1 MREGRFSSAVSEIAQ
16 RYSESVSFDRRLYHH
31 DIAGSIAHASALASA
46 GILSADE
53 FEMIARGLREI
64 ENEIAADKFVWD
76 QSLEDVHMN
85 IEAALTKRIGAAG
98 AKLHTGRSRND
109 QIALDLRLY
118 VREEIDA
125 IITRLRALQNVLL
138 LLAQK
143 HSEVLMPGYTHL
155 QRAQPIYFAHYL
167 LAQLEALERD
177 QERLRDTRRRA
188 DVMPLGSGALAGS
201 TIALDREGI
210 AKALG
215 FQRVT
220 QNSVDAVSD
229 RDFVA
234 DFLYWLAMIGI
245 HLSRFSEDLII
256 WSTTEFGFIEFS
268 DAFATGCSLMPQK
281 KNPDMAELTRGKSGR
296 LIGNLVT
303 LLAILKGLPSAYN
316 RDLQEDK
323 EALFDSVDT
332 LRGALEVFSAMLPAL
347 TISRER
353 MESLAN
359 DPQLLATDLAEYLV
373 GKGVPFREAHAWTI
387 VRRKSAVVVAA
398 MTAEGNFVLI
408 RQERI
413 PIRKAIW
420 EMPAGQ
426 ADQLCD
432 FGSFRDVALRELREE
447 TGYELAPGGETIFLG
462 DFFSSPG
469 FTDERELLFLAR
481 PVQRVIQ
488 HHTYHDAEML
498 LECRELS
505 PAQSTAMIA
514 DDTIRDA
521 NTLSMWVR
529 LVAKGIIQLPHR

>member
-1 MREGRFSSAVSEIAQ
+1 MSTDKTNQSWGGRFSEPVDAFVA
-16 RYSESVSFDRRLYHH
+16 RFTASVTFDQRLYRH
-31 DIAGSIAHASALASA
+31 DIMGSIAHATMLAKVGVLTDAERDSIID
-46 GILSADE
+46 GLTTI
-53 FEMIARGLREI
+53 RGEI
-64 ENEIAADKFVWD
+64 EAGTFDWRVD
-76 QSLEDVHMN
+76 LEDVHMN
-85 IEAALTKRIGAAG
+85 IEAALTKRIGAPG

-118 VREEIDA
+118 VREEINQ
-125 IITRLRALQNVLL
+125 IVTRLRALQNALL

-143 HSEVLMPGYTHL
+143 HSEIVMPGYTHL

-177 QERLRDTRRRA
+177 HERLRDTRRRA

-201 TIALDREGI
+201 TIALDREAI

-220 QNSVDAVSD
+220 QNSIDAVSD

-234 DFLYWLAMIGI
+234 DFLYSLAMIGI

-268 DAFATGCSLMPQK
+268 DAFATGSSLMPQK

-332 LRGALEVFSAMLPAL
+332 VRGALEVFSAMLPAL
-347 TISRER
+347 TINRER

-373 GKGVPFREAHAWTI
+373 GKGVPFREAHAI
-387 VRRKSAVVVAA
+387 VGKLAASGKRLNALSDQEFRAASNSFGEDVREVFDVRR
-398 MTAEGNFVLI
+398 
-408 RQERI
+408 
-413 PIRKAIW
+413 
-420 EMPAGQ
+420 
-426 ADQLCD
+426 
-432 FGSFRDVALRELREE
+432 ALRRRGA
-447 TGYELAPGGETIFLG
+447 TG
-462 DFFSSPG
+462 SPSPENI
-469 FTDERELLFLAR
+469 ERQIARWRQLL
-481 PVQRVIQ
+481 Q
-488 HHTYHDAEML
+488 TE
-498 LECRELS
+498 
-505 PAQSTAMIA
+505 
-514 DDTIRDA
+514 
-521 NTLSMWVR
+521 
-529 LVAKGIIQLPHR
+529 

>member
-31 DIAGSIAHASALASA
+31 DIAGSIAHAAALASA

-85 IEAALTKRIGAAG
+85 IEAALTKRIGPAG

-118 VREEIDA
+118 VREEIDEIVA
-125 IITRLRALQNVLL
+125 RLRALQNALL

-143 HSEVLMPGYTHL
+143 NSEVLMPGYTHL

-167 LAQLEALERD
+167 LAQLEAFERD
-177 QERLRDTRRRA
+177 HERLRDTRRRA

-201 TIALDREGI
+201 TIALDREAT

-234 DFLYWLAMIGI
+234 DFLYSLTMIGI

-256 WSTTEFGFIEFS
+256 WSTSEFGVIEFS
-268 DAFATGCSLMPQK
+268 DAFATGSSLMPQK
-281 KNPDMAELTRGKSGR
+281 KNPDMAELTRGKCGR
-296 LIGNLVT
+296 LIGNLVS
-303 LLAILKGLPSAYN
+303 LLTILKGLPSSYN

-332 LRGALEVFSAMLPAL
+332 VRGALDLFSALLPEL
-347 TISRER
+347 TINREG

-373 GKGVPFREAHAWTI
+373 GKGVPFREAHAI
-387 VRRKSAVVVAA
+387 VGKLAASGKRLSALSNDEFRAA
-398 MTAEGNFVLI
+398 SNAFAEDVREVFDV
-408 RQERI
+408 
-413 PIRKAIW
+413 RKALQRRS
-420 EMPAGQ
+420 A
-426 ADQLCD
+426 
-432 FGSFRDVALRELREE
+432 
-447 TGYELAPGGETIFLG
+447 TGTP
-462 DFFSSPG
+462 SP
-469 FTDERELLFLAR
+469 ENIARQIARWRELL
-481 PVQRVIQ
+481 V
-488 HHTYHDAEML
+488 
-498 LECRELS
+498 
-505 PAQSTAMIA
+505 
-514 DDTIRDA
+514 
-521 NTLSMWVR
+521 
-529 LVAKGIIQLPHR
+529 